1 MKEISI
7 EGLRQ
12 NLLYFFISIF
22 VLASASIFIK
32 TAYEIQIDNHE
43 LYQNSTQSY
52 RVETQ
57 IL

>member
-32 TAYEIQIDNHE
+32 TAYEIQIDKHE
-43 LYQNSTQSY
+43 L
-52 RVETQ
+52 
-57 IL
+57 